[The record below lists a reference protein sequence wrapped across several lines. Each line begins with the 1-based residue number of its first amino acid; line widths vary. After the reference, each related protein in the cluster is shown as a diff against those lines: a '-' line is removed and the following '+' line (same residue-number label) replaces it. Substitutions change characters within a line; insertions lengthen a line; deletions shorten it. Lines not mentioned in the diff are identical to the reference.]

1 LERNIVN
8 VFSQINSID
17 GGDYDVKYKSNGNKN
32 LVLNELWLKLIC
44 IKKLSMIIKNKDFA
58 RQHLSWKALMGLF
71 WLKEQEIE
79 NPKSLLLHSSPNQ
92 NSCFLHPFYIFSR
105 KLVPRYVRT

>member
-1 LERNIVN
+1 M
-8 VFSQINSID
+8 FSQINSID

-58 RQHLSWKALMGLF
+58 RQRLSWKALMGLF

-92 NSCFLHPFYIFSR
+92 NSCFFAFLLYLLTEISSQICKNMIR
-105 KLVPRYVRT
+105 MNQ